1 MLDVPCEL
9 QLVLR
14 IESTCLQALHTAAG
28 LPASCDWTSH
38 HTSRLKRPCEP
49 HYLPLPALNGRG
61 SCSSK
66 LEEPCK
72 PHCWL
77 LMLAHLSSSLNNQP
91 YFDSRSLP
99 LVGFWWSP
107 HHFPLPLSGVCARLP
122 ALCLLLTLKSR
133 VHCCE
138 LGFYT
143 SYQPATSLLLDMPF
157 QPATSFLFDL

>member
-1 MLDVPCEL
+1 MDVVPTALSWRSPANPYYWLRMPPSLSSLLNNQPYTYPCWMRPEL

-61 SCSSK
+61 SHSSK

-99 LVGFWWSP
+99 LVGF
-107 HHFPLPLSGVCARLP
+107 
-122 ALCLLLTLKSR
+122 
-133 VHCCE
+133 
-138 LGFYT
+138 
-143 SYQPATSLLLDMPF
+143 
-157 QPATSFLFDL
+157 